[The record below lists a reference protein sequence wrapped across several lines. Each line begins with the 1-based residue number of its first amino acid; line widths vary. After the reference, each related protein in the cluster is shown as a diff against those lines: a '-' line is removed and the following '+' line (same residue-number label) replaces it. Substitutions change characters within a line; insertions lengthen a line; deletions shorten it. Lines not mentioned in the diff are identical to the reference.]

1 MPGSWPARV
10 GDRPDLQCLT
20 MQTARAA
27 SVTLGIL
34 AGGRATRLGGLDKAW
49 LVREGVPQ
57 VLRLAARFRGQV
69 AEVLVSA
76 NRDLPRHA
84 AAGLRAVADRVHDIG
99 PLGGIDALAQAC
111 TTPWLL
117 TIPVDLV
124 DLNDCLLPTLMAA
137 GKAGAYAGDDGGVQ
151 PLVALWN
158 VADLR
163 SGLVAAIDS
172 GDYAVQSLQARLRMR
187 PVRLPG
193 VRLGNLN
200 TPDDLAAAGIDP
212 P

>member
-1 MPGSWPARV
+1 MG
-10 GDRPDLQCLT
+10 
-20 MQTARAA
+20 TAPTADA
-27 SVTLGIL
+27 TLGIL
-34 AGGRATRLGGLDKAW
+34 AGGRATRLGGIDKAW
-49 LVREGVPQ
+49 LRRDGLPQ
-57 VLRLAARFRGQV
+57 VLRLAGRFRAQV

-76 NRDLPRHA
+76 NRDLPLHA

-137 GKAGAYAGDDGGVQ
+137 GKAGAYAEDDGGVQ

-158 VADLR
+158 VVNLR
-163 SGLVAAIDS
+163 SGLPGAIAS
-172 GDYAVQSLQARLRMR
+172 GDYAVQSLQGRLQMR

-193 VRLGNLN
+193 VRFGNLN
-200 TPDDLAAAGIDP
+200 TPEDLAAAGIDHP
-212 P
+212 

>member
-1 MPGSWPARV
+1 
-10 GDRPDLQCLT
+10 

-57 VLRLAARFRGQV
+57 VLRLAARFRPQV

-124 DLNDCLLPTLMAA
+124 DSNDCLLPSLLAAA
-137 GKAGAYAGDDGGVQ
+137 GGTGAYAEDDGGVQ

-158 VADLR
+158 LADLR
-163 SGLVAAIDS
+163 SGLVAAIAS
-172 GDYAVQSLQARLRMR
+172 GDHAVQSLQARLRMR

-193 VRLGNLN
+193 VRFGNLN
-200 TPDDLAAAGIDP
+200 TPDDLAAAGIDDP
-212 P
+212 